1 MSAIDVLATLPKTR
15 REVLARLKQRGRAT
29 IAELAEELGLT
40 HEGVRAHIV
49 QLQQEGWI
57 TAWCPPDDDA
67 AESPTTG
74 RPPVAYCLS
83 VAGDHVFPKH
93 YDDLTVLL
101 LDAVMETADEATLRE
116 ILAKVT
122 DIRVDALRARGAAT
136 LEEKLAAVTSIYLE
150 NDPFVEVVQ
159 RRDDWVL
166 IERNCPFLNVAM
178 QRPAICS
185 TTVSTLR
192 RLIGYEVVRERR
204 FQDGDARCEFRVLAD
219 RPVKRGGKRFEV
231 EPPKESG
238 VRRP

>member
-1 MSAIDVLATLPKTR
+1 MTGIDVLATLPKTR
-15 REVLARLKQRGRAT
+15 REVLAQLKQRGGAT
-29 IAELAEELGLT
+29 IAELADSLGMT

-57 TAWCPPDDDA
+57 TTFCPPGDDA
-67 AESPTTG
+67 PGPQSTG
-74 RPPVAYCLS
+74 RPPVTYCLS

-101 LDAVMETADEATLRE
+101 LDAVLETADEATLAE

-122 DIRVDALRARGAAT
+122 DIRVDALRARAHGP
-136 LEEKLAAVTSIYLE
+136 LEEKLEALASIYLE
-150 NDPFVEVVQ
+150 NDPFVEVE
-159 RRDDWVL
+159 RRGEDWVV

-192 RLIGYEVVRERR
+192 RLVGYEVVRERR
-204 FQDGDARCEFRVLAD
+204 FQDGEGRCEFRVLTD
-219 RPVKRGGKRFEV
+219 QPVRRGKRFET
-231 EPPKESG
+231 EPPKNSA
-238 VRRP
+238 RQ